1 MYVRKTKD
9 IYKLFWN
16 GEEIDETES
25 RADAIFL
32 KMEYNKAFHG
42 GAVVIKKRRVK
53 K

>member
-9 IYKLFWN
+9 IYILLWN

-32 KMEYNKAFHG
+32 KMEYNVAFHG
-42 GAVVIKKRRVK
+42 GVTIQKRRVK

>member
-1 MYVRKTKD
+1 MYIRTTKD
-9 IYKLFWN
+9 IYILIWN

-32 KMEYNKAFHG
+32 KMEYSKAFNG
-42 GAVVIKKRRVK
+42 YVSIKKRRVK

>member
-9 IYKLFWN
+9 VYILMWH

-32 KMEYNKAFHG
+32 RMEYNAAYHG
-42 GAVVIKKRRVK
+42 GVTIIKRRVK

>member
-9 IYKLFWN
+9 IYILCWN

-25 RADAIFL
+25 RENAIYL
-32 KMEYNKAFHG
+32 KKEYNLAFRG
-42 GAVVIKKRRVK
+42 GVTIKKRRVK